1 MDDDRGVS
9 PPPSVLRAWA
19 VTEPSRLDGGQGL
32 SFSAGGLV
40 LKPAGDLALAVWL
53 AEVLDKV
60 SADGVRV
67 IRPVRSRSEQWV
79 VDGWSAWQW
88 LEGEHRL
95 DAWDE
100 ILEVS
105 ARFHRAVADVRWSP
119 AVVASHRWAVADRV
133 AWGEADA
140 DLPALV
146 EPLLARRRPV
156 DLPCQLVHGDLGG
169 NVLFAD
175 SQPPAVIDVSPYWRP
190 AGYADAIV
198 VADAVAW
205 AGADHDVVE
214 RLLSR
219 QGEQLLM
226 RAVLFRVATD
236 PEYAPAYASLVPLI
250 SD

>member
-53 AEVLDKV
+53 AEVLDEV

-67 IRPVRSRSEQWV
+67 IRPVRFRSGQWV

-88 LEGEHRL
+88 LEGEHRS

-100 ILEVS
+100 VLQVS

-119 AVVASHRWAVADRV
+119 AVVASQRWAVADRV
-133 AWGEADA
+133 AWGETDA

-146 EPLLARRRPV
+146 VPLLARRRPV
-156 DLPCQLVHGDLGG
+156 DLPRPTGRTVPT
-169 NVLFAD
+169 
-175 SQPPAVIDVSPYWRP
+175 PPRLPSRRQIRASTEPGARHATRP
-190 AGYADAIV
+190 AGPLHSRSRLFV
-198 VADAVAW
+198 RRTLP
-205 AGADHDVVE
+205 VE
-214 RLLSR
+214 AAPGRCSA
-219 QGEQLLM
+219 LM
-226 RAVLFRVATD
+226 TARAL
-236 PEYAPAYASLVPLI
+236 
-250 SD
+250 